1 MTPNTFKYQRIDM
14 KAIQVQQFG
23 GPEVLDYKEVEK
35 PNPGPGQVLVQ
46 IKSAGVNP
54 VDTYILTGTY
64 ARKPN
69 LPYTPGMDGAGI
81 VDAVGQGVTQVKI
94 GDRVYVEGAITGTYA
109 EFCLAAENHVHLLPS
124 SLTFSQG
131 AALGVPYGT
140 AHYALFSKAKV
151 KKGETLFI
159 QGGSGGTGVASIQL
173 AKAFGLKVIATA
185 GTERGLQLIKQI
197 GADHALN
204 HKDPNYLEG
213 LLNLTQ
219 GKGADV
225 ILEMAAHI
233 NLGKDLTVLAFNG
246 QIVIIGS
253 RGPVEINPR
262 DIISRNGAILGMI
275 SLKRTDEENNA
286 IHKDL
291 WNYLKNS
298 SLNPVI
304 NQEIPLKEVAQ
315 AHKTVMMPGAHGKI
329 VLIP

>member
-1 MTPNTFKYQRIDM
+1 M

-46 IKSAGVNP
+46 IKAAGVNP

-64 ARKPN
+64 ARKPS

-81 VDAVGQGVTQVKI
+81 VETVGTGVTQVKI
-94 GDRVYVEGAITGTYA
+94 GDRVYVEDAITGTYA
-109 EFCLAAENHVHLLPS
+109 EFCLVAETHVHALPS

-131 AALGVPYGT
+131 SALGVPYGT
-140 AHYALFSKAKV
+140 AHYAIFSRAKV

-159 QGGSGGTGVASIQL
+159 QGGSGGTGVATIQL
-173 AKAFGLKVIATA
+173 AKAFGLKIIATA
-185 GTERGLQLIKQI
+185 GTEKGLQLIKQI

-204 HKDPNYLEG
+204 HKDPNYLEEV
-213 LLNLTQ
+213 LKFTQ
-219 GKGADV
+219 GKGANI

-246 QIVIIGS
+246 QIVVIGS

-262 DIISRNGAILGMI
+262 DLISRNSAILGMS
-275 SLKRTDEENNA
+275 SLKRTEEENNA

-291 WNYLKNS
+291 GDYFKNGS
-298 SLNPVI
+298 INPII
-304 NQEIPLKEVAQ
+304 NQEMPLKEAAQ
-315 AHKTVMMPGAHGKI
+315 AHKAVMTPGAHGKI
-329 VLIP
+329 VLLP

>member
-1 MTPNTFKYQRIDM
+1 M

-46 IKSAGVNP
+46 IKAAGVNP

-64 ARKPN
+64 ARKPS

-81 VDAVGQGVTQVKI
+81 VEAVGKGMTQVKI
-94 GDRVYVEGAITGTYA
+94 GDRVYIEEAITGTYA
-109 EFCLAAENHVHLLPS
+109 EFCLVAENHIHALPS
-124 SLTFSQG
+124 YLTFSQG
-131 AALGVPYGT
+131 SALGVPYGT
-140 AHYALFSKAKV
+140 AHYALFSRAKV

-185 GTERGLQLIKQI
+185 GTEKGLQLIKQI

-204 HKDPNYLEG
+204 HKDPNYLEE
-213 LLNLTQ
+213 LLKLT
-219 GKGADV
+219 KGNGANI

-246 QIVIIGS
+246 QIVVIGS

-262 DIISRNGAILGMI
+262 DIISRNGAILGMS
-275 SLKRTDEENNA
+275 SLKRTEEENNA

-291 WNYLKNS
+291 GNYFKNGS
-298 SLNPVI
+298 INPII
-304 NQEIPLKEVAQ
+304 NQELSLKEAAQ
-315 AHKTVMMPGAHGKI
+315 AQKNVMMPGAHGKI